1 MGQTSRSLS
10 VSSDTW
16 GLTSMGFGGRQGP
29 ARSFSGRSIPTC
41 ATCGRR
47 HTVNVGEPSQLYVII
62 AVNQDILSGI
72 VLHGVIMPG
81 TTDFMIK

>member
-1 MGQTSRSLS
+1 MGP
-10 VSSDTW
+10 
-16 GLTSMGFGGRQGP
+16 TSMGFGGRQGP
-29 ARSFSGRSIPTC
+29 ARLFSGRSIPLPL
-41 ATCGRR
+41 AVGDIL
-47 HTVNVGEPSQLYVII
+47 VNVGEPSQLYVII